1 MITLTRLTVGLVSL
15 LLSTTLHAQKGDK
28 GDKNQPLRVPREK
41 IPPAPPLSPEQALK
55 TFKVA
60 PGFRIELVASEPL
73 VEAPVAMAFDPDGRI
88 WVVEMRGFMPNVDG
102 RGETEIPG
110 RVVILEDTDNDG
122 RIDKRTVFL
131 DGLLM

>member
-1 MITLTRLTVGLVSL
+1 
-15 LLSTTLHAQKGDK
+15 
-28 GDKNQPLRVPREK
+28 
-41 IPPAPPLSPEQALK
+41 
-55 TFKVA
+55 
-60 PGFRIELVASEPL
+60 LVASEPL

-110 RVVILEDTDNDG
+110 RVVILEDSDNDG

-131 DGLLM
+131 DGLMMPRAITLIRGGALVAEPPHLWFCRDTDGDGKCDFAVWRPRQRR